1 MSYTQIKMTNKGKRY
16 KIDDKQYNKLES
28 LLFHAKET
36 MTNPCIFHFCSRICD
51 TDKFDKAN
59 FATSL
64 KRAIKKQYSSI
75 KQESPNI
82 LFAYSVEHKFSTAK
96 EINGEYDNIRSMF
109 EHKLSYLHIHIYI
122 IADCIKCNPINFP
135 NYGRKAINSI
145 SGLDT
150 TKYNKAID
158 GSIYKKV
165 DDDNFDDVFSRL
177 LYIGKLDQKDEYI
190 PFRETF
196 GMSRIVRKI
205 D

>member
-1 MSYTQIKMTNKGKRY
+1 MVGC
-16 KIDDKQYNKLES
+16 L
-28 LLFHAKET
+28 
-36 MTNPCIFHFCSRICD
+36 P
-51 TDKFDKAN
+51 
-59 FATSL
+59 
-64 KRAIKKQYSSI
+64 
-75 KQESPNI
+75 
-82 LFAYSVEHKFSTAK
+82 
-96 EINGEYDNIRSMF
+96 
-109 EHKLSYLHIHIYI
+109 
-122 IADCIKCNPINFP
+122 
-135 NYGRKAINSI
+135 INSI

-196 GMSRIVRKI
+196 GMSRIIRKI